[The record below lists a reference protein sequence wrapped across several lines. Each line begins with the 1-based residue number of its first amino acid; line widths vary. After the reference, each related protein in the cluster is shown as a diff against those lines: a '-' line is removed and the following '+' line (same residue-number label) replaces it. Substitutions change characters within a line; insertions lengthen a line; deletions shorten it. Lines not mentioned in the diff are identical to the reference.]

1 MKKVVIFGTSV
12 FADLAYFYL
21 KNDSP
26 YDVVAFTVN
35 QNHMSGDDFKGL
47 PVVPFE
53 KIEDLYPSSE
63 YDMFIAVADK
73 KVNKIRAKI
82 FQDAKNKGYH
92 LISYV
97 NSKVTK
103 WEELDIGENCFIFEN
118 VVIQPYVKI
127 GNNVIIWSGD
137 HIGHHSEISDHCFIT
152 SHVVISGNVKIGPY
166 CFLGVNSTIRDGI
179 NIGSECVIGAGSVIL
194 KNTKDKEV
202 YSINS
207 TQLSPIKSDKLT
219 SI

>member
-53 KIEDLYPSSE
+53 KIEELYPSSE
-63 YDMFIAVADK
+63 YDMFIAVAYK

-207 TQLSPIKSDKLT
+207 TQLLPIKSDKLT

>member
-12 FADLAYFYL
+12 FADLAHFYL

-35 QNHMSGDDFKGL
+35 QNHMDGDDFKGL

-53 KIEDLYPSSE
+53 KIEELYPSSE
-63 YDMFIAVADK
+63 YDMFIAVAYK

-82 FQDAKNKGYH
+82 FQEAKNKGYH

-97 NSKVTK
+97 NSKVIK

-179 NIGSECVIGAGSVIL
+179 SIGSECVIGAGSVIL

-207 TQLSPIKSDKLT
+207 TKLLPIRSDKLT